1 MNTNIIEF
9 NLSDSDHSKAF
20 AMLVKNLN
28 ESGVPY
34 NVRTEMDIL
43 RVAVEISD
51 GFWLGNRW
59 KSEWVTPNDCGG
71 SLGVFLFLFWFRG
84 WHNLSIWDGELI
96 RGISVHLF
104 TNSFLINSVDTK
116 VNITIIYIVLSQIYS
131 P

>member
-51 GFWLGNRW
+51 GF
-59 KSEWVTPNDCGG
+59 
-71 SLGVFLFLFWFRG
+71 
-84 WHNLSIWDGELI
+84 
-96 RGISVHLF
+96 
-104 TNSFLINSVDTK
+104 
-116 VNITIIYIVLSQIYS
+116 
-131 P
+131 